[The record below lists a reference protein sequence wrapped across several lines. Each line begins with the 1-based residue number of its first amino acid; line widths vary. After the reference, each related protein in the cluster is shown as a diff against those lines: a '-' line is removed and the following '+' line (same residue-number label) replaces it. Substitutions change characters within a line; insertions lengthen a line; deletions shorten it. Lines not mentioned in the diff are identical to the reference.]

1 MTTTRIHPSR
11 APRPGRM
18 LVVTAGWGACFV
30 AIRYGLADAPVLW
43 FAAFRALLAGVALLA
58 VAGGL
63 HRPAPPRS
71 AWPAIAVLALVN
83 VTVAFAAMF
92 TGTQGVSSGVAA
104 VLANAQPLLIVLP
117 AWALYRERPDL
128 RTLIGLAVGFAGLVV
143 TASPGGVGGGALLS
157 LAAAAAITAGS
168 LLARRLGDIDVVT
181 LSGWQFLIGGLGLSG
196 WAAAAEGTP
205 VISWTPRFIT
215 ALLFLALI
223 GTALTYL
230 IWFTELRRA
239 PLVALSAWTMLTPV
253 FGITLGWVL
262 LHDGLSA
269 QQGLGVALV
278 LVALPIILLR
288 RGRTS
293 APDTPGHPP
302 ASAGTS
308 RKPTGEHRL
317 LSSVTSSR
325 PTATPTPTTAAPAE
339 KPPTGDPAGQ
349 MKE

>member
-1 MTTTRIHPSR
+1 MTAAGMHPSQ

-18 LVVTAGWGACFV
+18 LIVTAGWGACFV

-43 FAAFRALLAGVALLA
+43 FATLRALLAGAALLA
-58 VAGGL
+58 VAGAL

-71 AWPAIAVLALVN
+71 AWPAIGMLALVN

-104 VLANAQPLLIVLP
+104 VLANSQSLLIVLP

-128 RTLIGLAVGFAGLVV
+128 RTLIGLAVGFTGLIV

-157 LAAAAAITAGS
+157 LAAAAAITTGS
-168 LLARRLGDIDVVT
+168 LLARRLSDIDVVT
-181 LSGWQFLIGGLGLSG
+181 LSGWQFLIGGIALGG

-205 VISWTPRFIT
+205 VITWTPRFIT

-262 LHDGLSA
+262 LHDRLSA

-278 LVALPIILLR
+278 LAALPIILLR
-288 RGRTS
+288 RGAASKKPRQGPSRPQSGRDDTS
-293 APDTPGHPP
+293 TRSLH
-302 ASAGTS
+302 SL
-308 RKPTGEHRL
+308 K
-317 LSSVTSSR
+317 TSSIQ
-325 PTATPTPTTAAPAE
+325 PGTPTTTSAAPRRQ
-339 KPPTGDPAGQ
+339 PPAAAPVGP

>member
-1 MTTTRIHPSR
+1 
-11 APRPGRM
+11 M